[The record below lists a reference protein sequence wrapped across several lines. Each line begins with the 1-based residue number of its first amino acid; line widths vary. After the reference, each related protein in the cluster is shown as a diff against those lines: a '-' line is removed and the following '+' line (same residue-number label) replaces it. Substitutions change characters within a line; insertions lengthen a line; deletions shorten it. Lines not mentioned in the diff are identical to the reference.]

1 MKPSVGSSTGDVDAA
16 ASAWIARR
24 DAGMTPADRATFERW
39 AADPAHAAA
48 LARHEQAWTLFD
60 RPRSAGQG
68 TAVADE
74 FRRRFA
80 RRRRR
85 AVATN
90 LAIVAC
96 LLVAGIVWWRAG
108 PETPELTADGRAIL
122 ALPEKR
128 TLPDGSVVELRS
140 GAEVEVDYSAALR
153 RVRLHRGEA
162 HYQVAKDPARPFV
175 VEVAGV
181 AVRAVGTEFS
191 VALGSGA
198 VEILVTEGRIAVDT
212 GGPATAAGAVSG
224 SPREE
229 AAGVVGAGNRLSVG
243 LSGGPG
249 ATVEVAP
256 VSEPEIAE
264 RLAWRA
270 PRLEFSAAPLA
281 QAIALMNR
289 HNRLQ
294 FVIADPAISS
304 LEISGYFRADNPETF
319 LSLIEKGLSLRSE
332 RRGDRILLRAA
343 P

>member
-1 MKPSVGSSTGDVDAA
+1 MKPSVESSTGDVDAA

-24 DAGMTPADRATFERW
+24 DAGMTAADQAAFEGW

-85 AVATN
+85 VVATN
-90 LAIVAC
+90 LTVVGC
-96 LLVAGIVWWRAG
+96 LLVTGIAWWRAG
-108 PETPELTADGRAIL
+108 PKSPELTADRRAIV
-122 ALPEKR
+122 ASPEKR

-140 GAEVEVDYSAALR
+140 GAEVEVDYSGAQR

-162 HYQVAKDPARPFV
+162 HYRVAKDAARPFV

-191 VALGSGA
+191 VALGDGA

-212 GGPATAAGAVSG
+212 GDTAAAAAPASR
-224 SPREE
+224 REE
-229 AAGVVGAGNRLSVG
+229 AAGVVGAGNRLTVG
-243 LSGGPG
+243 LTGGPA

-270 PRLEFSAAPLA
+270 PRLEFSGAPLA

-294 FVIADPAISS
+294 FVIEDPAISS

-319 LSLIEKGLSLRSE
+319 LGLIEKGLGLRSE